1 MAYWLIKSE
10 PETWS
15 WDDQVKKNVEHWD
28 GVRNFTARANLNA
41 MKKGDQCFFYHSG
54 RERQIVGIVSVVKE
68 AYPDPTDE
76 SGRFVMVDVKTE
88 KAMKTPVTLRQVKE
102 ELELAETELV
112 RLSRLSVQKVDAP
125 AWKLLCEMGGVK
137 P

>member
-15 WDDQVKKNVEHWD
+15 WDDQVEKKVEHWD

-54 RERQIVGIVSVVKE
+54 GERQIVGTVSVVKE
-68 AYPDPTDE
+68 AYPDPSDE
-76 SGRFVMVDVKTE
+76 SGRFVMVDVKTGE
-88 KAMKTPVTLRQVKE
+88 ALKTPVTLKQVKE
-102 ELELAETELV
+102 ETRLADMELV
-112 RLSRLSVQKVDAP
+112 RLSRLSVQKVETA
-125 AWKLLCEMGGVK
+125 AWKIICKMGGVK

>member
-15 WDDQVKKNVEHWD
+15 WDDQVEKKVEHWD

-54 RERQIVGIVSVVKE
+54 GERQIVGTVSVVKE
-68 AYPDPTDE
+68 AYPDPSDE
-76 SGRFVMVDVKTE
+76 SGRFVMVDVKTGE
-88 KAMKTPVTLRQVKE
+88 ALKTPVTLKQVKE
-102 ELELAETELV
+102 ETRLADMELV
-112 RLSRLSVQKVDAP
+112 RLSRLSVQKVEPA
-125 AWKLLCEMGGVK
+125 AWKLICKMGGVK

>member
-15 WDDQVKKNVEHWD
+15 WDDQMEKKVEHWD

-54 RERQIVGIVSVVKE
+54 GERRIVGTVSVVKE
-68 AYPDPTDE
+68 AYPDPSDE
-76 SGRFVMVDVKTE
+76 SGRFVMVDVKPGE
-88 KAMKTPVTLRQVKE
+88 ALKTPVALKQVKE
-102 ELELAETELV
+102 ETRLADMELV
-112 RLSRLSVQKVDAP
+112 RLSRLSVQKVEPA
-125 AWKLLCEMGGVK
+125 AWKIICKMGGVK

>member
-1 MAYWLIKSE
+1 
-10 PETWS
+10 
-15 WDDQVKKNVEHWD
+15 
-28 GVRNFTARANLNA
+28 
-41 MKKGDQCFFYHSG
+41 
-54 RERQIVGIVSVVKE
+54 
-68 AYPDPTDE
+68 
-76 SGRFVMVDVKTE
+76 
-88 KAMKTPVTLRQVKE
+88 MKTPVTLRQVKE

>member
-15 WDDQVKKNVEHWD
+15 WDDQMEKKVEHWD

-54 RERQIVGIVSVVKE
+54 GERQIVGTVSVVKE
-68 AYPDPTDE
+68 AYPDPSDE
-76 SGRFVMVDVKTE
+76 SGRFVMVDVKTGE
-88 KAMKTPVTLRQVKE
+88 ALKTPVTLKQVKE
-102 ELELAETELV
+102 ETRLADMELV
-112 RLSRLSVQKVDAP
+112 RLSRLSVQKVEPA
-125 AWKLLCEMGGVK
+125 AWKLICKMGGVK

>member
-15 WDDQVKKNVEHWD
+15 WDDQVKKKVEHWD

-41 MKKGDQCFFYHSG
+41 MKKGDRCFFYHSG
-54 RERQIVGIVSVVKE
+54 SERQIVGTVSVVKE
-68 AYPDPTDE
+68 AYPDPSDE
-76 SGRFVMVDVKTE
+76 SGRFVMVDVKTGE
-88 KAMKTPVTLRQVKE
+88 ALKTPVTLKQVKE
-102 ELELAETELV
+102 DARLADMELV
-112 RLSRLSVQKVDAP
+112 RLSRLSVQKVDAK
-125 AWKLLCEMGGVK
+125 AWTLICKMGGVK

>member
-15 WDDQVKKNVEHWD
+15 WDDQVEKKVEHWD

-54 RERQIVGIVSVVKE
+54 GERQIVGTVSVVKE
-68 AYPDPTDE
+68 AYPDPSDE
-76 SGRFVMVDVKTE
+76 SGRFVMVDVKTGE
-88 KAMKTPVTLRQVKE
+88 ALKTPVTLKQVKE
-102 ELELAETELV
+102 ETRLADMELV
-112 RLSRLSVQKVDAP
+112 RLSRLSVQKVEPA
-125 AWKLLCEMGGVK
+125 AWKIICKMGGVK

>member
-15 WDDQVKKNVEHWD
+15 WDDQMEKKVEHWD
-28 GVRNFTARANLNA
+28 GVRNFTARANLNE

-54 RERQIVGIVSVVKE
+54 GERQIVGTVSVVKE
-68 AYPDPTDE
+68 AYPDPSDE
-76 SGRFVMVDVKTE
+76 SGRFVMVDVKTGE
-88 KAMKTPVTLRQVKE
+88 ALKTPVTLKQVKE
-102 ELELAETELV
+102 ETRLADMELV
-112 RLSRLSVQKVDAP
+112 RLSRLSVQKVEPA
-125 AWKLLCEMGGVK
+125 AWKIICKMGGVK

>member
-1 MAYWLIKSE
+1 
-10 PETWS
+10 
-15 WDDQVKKNVEHWD
+15 
-28 GVRNFTARANLNA
+28 

-54 RERQIVGIVSVVKE
+54 GERQIVGIVSVAKE

-88 KAMKTPVTLRQVKE
+88 KAMKTPVTLKQAKE
-102 ELELAETELV
+102 EPKLAETELV
-112 RLSRLSVQKVDAP
+112 RLSRLSVQKVDAA
-125 AWKLLCEMGGVK
+125 AWKLLCTMGGVK

>member
-41 MKKGDQCFFYHSG
+41 MKKGDRCFFYHSG
-54 RERQIVGIVSVVKE
+54 GERQIVGTVSVVKE
-68 AYPDPTDE
+68 AYPDPSDE
-76 SGRFVMVDVKTE
+76 SGRFVMVDVKTGE
-88 KAMKTPVTLRQVKE
+88 ALKTPVTLKQVKE
-102 ELELAETELV
+102 DARLADMELV
-112 RLSRLSVQKVDAP
+112 RLSRLSVQKVDAK
-125 AWKLLCEMGGVK
+125 AWTLICKMGGVK